1 MTLTGQDLPNV
12 IHRSGMRKVCELTPY
27 LDGLWLRMKRASVAR
42 DRATMAR
49 MQRMMVRHGRAQ
61 ARSLGH

>member
-1 MTLTGQDLPNV
+1 MTIARRP
-12 IHRSGMRKVCELTPY
+12 GMRKVCELNPY
-27 LDGLWLRMKRASVAR
+27 TEGLWVRMKRASEAS